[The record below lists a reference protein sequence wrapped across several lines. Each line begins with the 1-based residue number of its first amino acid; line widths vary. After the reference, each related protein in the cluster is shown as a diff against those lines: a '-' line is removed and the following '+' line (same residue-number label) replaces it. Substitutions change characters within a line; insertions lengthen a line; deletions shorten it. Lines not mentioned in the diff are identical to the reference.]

1 VDTGENNYHFFIP
14 ACVLFGRLNCT
25 NIILKVTGESTYFF
39 TITRLNNENIQQLE
53 RSLQGK
59 FENHFDPKEIEQLA
73 RDKKFVQRDSKLNG
87 TTFLSLIIFNSNS
100 LHDESLNDLTIAL
113 NKHHGVDISKQGLDV
128 RFNSY
133 AVQFLTAALENLL
146 QQQLAEKISFSNCLE
161 FKRILIKD
169 SVCFQV
175 DESLAKHYPGSGG
188 SGSKANVR
196 IQFEYNLLDGKIV
209 DLSLN
214 AFNDQDAKNSVLT
227 LDIVN
232 EGDLIIRDLAY
243 MHLESLQGIVE
254 RIGHFLCRLNTQ
266 AKVYQEQDGK
276 MIALDFSAIIRA
288 MRKHNVQ
295 QIEKTVFIGKKQ
307 ELQVRL
313 FIYLLPEAVYNKRMR
328 KANRTAKSKGHQVS
342 KEYKARA
349 GLNLFITSAPKELIS
364 IETAWQI
371 YTLRWQIEL
380 TFKVWKSCCKIDKV
394 KKVKKDRLEC
404 YILSKLLLIV
414 LCWRVAWFTGMLLRR
429 HHGKKISYFKA
440 FKTLMHDV
448 GTLRKIFVDGT
459 LAVES
464 YLADFLTLSSKK
476 HLFEKKKGR
485 ENYSPE
491 VLFRSLTILEDGK
504 LIAI

>member
-1 VDTGENNYHFFIP
+1 M
-14 ACVLFGRLNCT
+14 
-25 NIILKVTGESTYFF
+25 
-39 TITRLNNENIQQLE
+39 
-53 RSLQGK
+53 
-59 FENHFDPKEIEQLA
+59 
-73 RDKKFVQRDSKLNG
+73 
-87 TTFLSLIIFNSNS
+87 IIFNSNS
-100 LHDESLNDLTIAL
+100 LHYESLNDLTIAL
-113 NKHHGVDISKQGLDV
+113 NKQHGVDISKQGLDD
-128 RFNSY
+128 RFNIY
-133 AVQFLTAALENLL
+133 AVQFLKAALEDLL
-146 QQQLAEKISFSNCLE
+146 QQQLVEKISFRNCLE

-175 DESLAKHYPGSGG
+175 DESLAQYYPGSGG

-196 IQFEYNLLDGKIV
+196 IQLEYDLLDGKIV

-227 LDIVN
+227 LDVVN
-232 EGDLIIRDLAY
+232 DGDLIVRDLAY

-266 AKVYQEQDGK
+266 AKVYQDQNGE
-276 MIALDFSAIIRA
+276 IIPLDFSAIVKA
-288 MRKHNVQ
+288 MRQHNIQ
-295 QIEKTVFIGKKQ
+295 QTEETVFIGKNQ
-307 ELQVRL
+307 DLQVRL
-313 FIYLLPEAVYNKRMR
+313 FIYLLPEAVYNERMR
-328 KANRTAKSKGHQVS
+328 KANKAAKNKGRQVS

-349 GLNLFITSAPKELIS
+349 GLNLFITSAPEELIN

-380 TFKVWKSCCKIDKV
+380 TFKVWKSICKIDKV

-404 YILSKLLLIV
+404 YIWSKLLLIV

-429 HHGKKISYFKA
+429 HHGKNISYFKA

-448 GTLRKIFVDGT
+448 GTLKKIFVDGT

-464 YLADFLTLSSKK
+464 YLAEFLILSSKK
-476 HLFEKKKGR
+476 HLLEKKKGR

-491 VLFRSLTILEDGK
+491 VLFRSLSILEDGN
-504 LIAI
+504 LVAI

>member
-1 VDTGENNYHFFIP
+1 M
-14 ACVLFGRLNCT
+14 
-25 NIILKVTGESTYFF
+25 
-39 TITRLNNENIQQLE
+39 
-53 RSLQGK
+53 QGQ
-59 FENHFDPKEIEQLA
+59 FENHFNPEEIEQLA

-87 TTFLSLIIFNSNS
+87 TTFLSLIIFNTNS

-113 NKHHGVDISKQGLDV
+113 NKNHGVDISKQGLDD
-128 RFNSY
+128 RFNAY

-146 QQQLAEKISFSNCLE
+146 RQQLAEKASFRNCLE

-169 SVCFQV
+169 SVCFQI
-175 DESLAKHYPGSGG
+175 DASLAEHYPGSGG

-196 IQFEYNLLDGKIV
+196 IQFEYDLLSGKII

-227 LDIVN
+227 LDVVN
-232 EGDLIIRDLAY
+232 DGDLIVRDLAY
-243 MHLESLQGIVE
+243 MHLESLQGIVK

-276 MIALDFSAIIRA
+276 MIALDFSAIVQA
-288 MRKHNVQ
+288 MRQHNIR
-295 QIEKTVFIGKKQ
+295 QIEETVFIGKNQ

-313 FIYLLPEAVYNKRMR
+313 FIYLLPDAVYNERMR
-328 KANRTAKSKGHQVS
+328 KANLLAKNKGRQIS

-349 GLNLFITSAPKELIS
+349 GLNLFITSAPEKLINV
-364 IETAWQI
+364 ETAWQI

-380 TFKVWKSCCKIDKV
+380 TFKVWKSLCKIDKV

-404 YILSKLLLIV
+404 YIWSKLLLIV

-429 HHGKKISYFKA
+429 HHGKNISYFKA

-448 GTLRKIFVDGT
+448 DTLKKIFVDGT
-459 LAVES
+459 LAAES
-464 YLADFLTLSSKK
+464 YLAEFLILSSKK
-476 HLFEKKKGR
+476 HLLEKKKGR

-491 VLFRSLTILEDGK
+491 VLFSSLTILEDGN
-504 LIAI
+504 LVAI

>member
-1 VDTGENNYHFFIP
+1 
-14 ACVLFGRLNCT
+14 
-25 NIILKVTGESTYFF
+25 
-39 TITRLNNENIQQLE
+39 
-53 RSLQGK
+53 
-59 FENHFDPKEIEQLA
+59 
-73 RDKKFVQRDSKLNG
+73 
-87 TTFLSLIIFNSNS
+87 
-100 LHDESLNDLTIAL
+100 LHYESLNDLTIAL
-113 NKHHGVDISKQGLDV
+113 NKQHGVDISKQGLDD
-128 RFNSY
+128 RFNIY
-133 AVQFLTAALENLL
+133 AVQFLKAALEDLL
-146 QQQLAEKISFSNCLE
+146 QQQLVEKISFRNCLE

-175 DESLAKHYPGSGG
+175 DESLAQYYPGSGG

-196 IQFEYNLLDGKIV
+196 IQLEYDLLDGKIV

-227 LDIVN
+227 LDVVN
-232 EGDLIIRDLAY
+232 DGDLIVRDLAY

-266 AKVYQEQDGK
+266 AKVYQDQNCE
-276 MIALDFSAIIRA
+276 IIPLDFSAIVKA
-288 MRKHNVQ
+288 MRQHNIQ
-295 QIEKTVFIGKKQ
+295 QTEETVFIGKNQ
-307 ELQVRL
+307 DLQVRL
-313 FIYLLPEAVYNKRMR
+313 FIYLLPEAVYNERMR
-328 KANRTAKSKGHQVS
+328 KANKAAKNKGRQVS

-349 GLNLFITSAPKELIS
+349 GLNLFITSAPEELIN

-380 TFKVWKSCCKIDKV
+380 TFKVWKSICKIDKV

-404 YILSKLLLIV
+404 YIWSKLLLIV

-429 HHGKKISYFKA
+429 HHGKNISYFKA

-448 GTLRKIFVDGT
+448 GTLKKIFVDGT

-464 YLADFLTLSSKK
+464 YLAEFLILSSKK
-476 HLFEKKKGR
+476 HLLEKKKGR

-491 VLFRSLTILEDGK
+491 VLFRSLSILEDGN
-504 LIAI
+504 LVAI

>member
-1 VDTGENNYHFFIP
+1 M
-14 ACVLFGRLNCT
+14 
-25 NIILKVTGESTYFF
+25 
-39 TITRLNNENIQQLE
+39 
-53 RSLQGK
+53 QGQ
-59 FENHFDPKEIEQLA
+59 FENHFNPEEIEQLA
-73 RDKKFVQRDSKLNG
+73 RNKKFVQRDSKLNG

-113 NKHHGVDISKQGLDV
+113 NKNHGIDISKQGLDN
-128 RFNSY
+128 RFNAY
-133 AVQFLTAALENLL
+133 AVQFLKAALESLL
-146 QQQLAEKISFSNCLE
+146 RQQLADKVSFRNCIE

-175 DESLAKHYPGSGG
+175 DESLAKLYPGSGG

-196 IQFEYNLLDGKIV
+196 IQFEYDLLDGKIV

-227 LDIVN
+227 LDVVN
-232 EGDLIIRDLAY
+232 DGDLIVRDLAY
-243 MHLESLQGIVE
+243 MHLESLQGIVK
-254 RIGHFLCRLNTQ
+254 RVGHFLCRLNTQ

-276 MIALDFSAIIRA
+276 MIALDFTAIVQTMRQHNIR
-288 MRKHNVQ
+288 
-295 QIEKTVFIGKKQ
+295 QIEETVFIGKNQ

-313 FIYLLPEAVYNKRMR
+313 FIYLLPEAVYNERIR
-328 KANRTAKSKGHQVS
+328 KANLSAKNKGRQLS

-349 GLNLFITSAPKELIS
+349 GLNLFITSKVDPEELIS

-380 TFKVWKSCCKIDKV
+380 TFKVWKSLCKIDKV
-394 KKVKKDRLEC
+394 KKVQKNRLEC
-404 YILSKLLLIV
+404 YIWSKLLLIV

-429 HHGKKISYFKA
+429 HHGRNISYFKA

-448 GTLRKIFVDGT
+448 GTLKKIFVDGT

-464 YLADFLTLSSKK
+464 YLAEFLILSSKK
-476 HLFEKKKGR
+476 HLLEKKKGR

-491 VLFRSLTILEDGK
+491 VLFRSLTILEDGN
-504 LIAI
+504 LVAI